1 MKEDEGRVREAEEEE
16 ARALTWRALLDF
28 LFFYLRGTA
37 VKSIELSGIKVPLY
51 HDYHIIQPSWNLRV
65 T

>member
-28 LFFYLRGTA
+28 LFFLFKGYCCE
-37 VKSIELSGIKVPLY
+37 KP
-51 HDYHIIQPSWNLRV
+51 
-65 T
+65 